1 MLKLA
6 LVVLVLLAIVTIQIQ
21 KMRHAV
27 IYLGAFS
34 LTTSFVYLLYNAPD
48 VAIAEAIIGSTLSTI
63 LYLVA
68 LQKYKI
74 FTVYY
79 CLSEAEFED
88 QSHLTTEHLHF
99 NKLLDKYCAK
109 QELEPQII
117 YTVDTIET
125 IKSDHQ
131 YALIVLNETSHIT
144 IWGHPENYKMD
155 SLIAFFDSEIHF
167 KVPIEFI
174 QVEEVIE

>member
-6 LVVLVLLAIVTIQIQ
+6 LIALIILAIMTVQTQ

-27 IYLGAFS
+27 VYLGAFS
-34 LTTSFVYLLYNAPD
+34 LTISFVYLLYNAPD
-48 VAIAEAIIGSTLSTI
+48 VAIAEAVIGSTISTI

-79 CLSEAEFED
+79 CLSEKEFED
-88 QSHLTTEHLHF
+88 QSHLTTEHTQF
-99 NKLLDKYCAK
+99 KRLLDKYCAK

-117 YTVDTIET
+117 YTVESTET
-125 IKSDHQ
+125 IMAHHQ
-131 YALIVLNETSHIT
+131 YALIVLNEPNQIK

-155 SLIAFFDSEIHF
+155 SLITFFNEEEAF
-167 KVPIEFI
+167 KAPVEFI
-174 QVEEVIE
+174 KVEEVIE

>member
-1 MLKLA
+1 MLKLS
-6 LVVLVLLAIVTIQIQ
+6 LIVLVILAIMTVQTQ

-27 IYLGAFS
+27 VYLGAFS
-34 LTTSFVYLLYNAPD
+34 LTISFIYLLYNAPD

-88 QSHLTTEHLHF
+88 QSHLTAEHLQF
-99 NKLLDKYCAK
+99 KKLLDKYCAK

-117 YTVDTIET
+117 YTVDATKTIIE
-125 IKSDHQ
+125 HHP
-131 YALIVLNETSHIT
+131 YALIVQNEPTNIK

-155 SLIAFFDSEIHF
+155 SLISFFDRELHF